1 MTTDDTEHV
10 LEHYVP
16 GLETDRLGS
25 PLGTIEFERTKE
37 ELSRYLPPPP
47 ATVADIGGGPGAYAL
62 WLAQAGYSVI
72 HRDLVPGHVEE
83 LRRAASALGLT
94 IDADVGDARDLDL
107 VDDSADAVLLLGP
120 LYHLTERADRLRTLE
135 EVRRILR
142 MSGVAFI
149 AAISRWAARLHG
161 VVVQRLYQEFRSI
174 GEELERVEATGK
186 LPPLFPGSFA
196 GFCHRP
202 DQLRG
207 EIADAGLDLVDL
219 VSLEGI
225 AFALSDLED
234 RLASAED
241 REVVLEAA
249 RRLGRVAEL
258 LGLGP
263 HLLAIARHLEPGVR

>member
-1 MTTDDTEHV
+1 M
-10 LEHYVP
+10 
-16 GLETDRLGS
+16 
-25 PLGTIEFERTKE
+25 
-37 ELSRYLPPPP
+37 
-47 ATVADIGGGPGAYAL
+47 ADIGGGPGAYAL
-62 WLAQAGYSVI
+62 WLAQAGYSVV

-83 LRRAASALGLT
+83 LRQAASGLGLT
-94 IDADVGDARDLDL
+94 MDADVGDARELDL

-120 LYHLTERADRLRTLE
+120 LYHLTERADRIRALE

-142 MSGVAFI
+142 PSGVAFI

-161 VVVQRLYQEFRSI
+161 VVVQRLYQEFPSI
-174 GEELERVEATGK
+174 GEELERVEATGE

-202 DQLRG
+202 DELRR

-219 VSLEGI
+219 ISLEGI

-258 LGLGP
+258 IGLGP
-263 HLLAIARHLEPGVR
+263 HLLAIARRVAPGVG